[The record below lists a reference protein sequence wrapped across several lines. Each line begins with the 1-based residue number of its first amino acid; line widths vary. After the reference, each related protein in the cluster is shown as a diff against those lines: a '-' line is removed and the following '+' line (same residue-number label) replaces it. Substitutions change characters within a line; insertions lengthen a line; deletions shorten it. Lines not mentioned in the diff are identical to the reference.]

1 MMGLAL
7 APTPALINIDKTSFY
22 KFSFKEYQFL
32 NICNYKKSETKKS
45 FFLKVSWMSTLNE
58 DSVIYEES
66 KKPSVDHN
74 ASTHSYF
81 KHMNHHCMSCITREF
96 AFIML
101 WFKGSNKY
109 TYVLNRSDGS
119 FASSKWEAQFGK
131 LYSPFVSRFVL
142 NLV

>member
-81 KHMNHHCMSCITREF
+81 KHMNHHCMSCITRDF

-101 WFKGSNKY
+101 WFKGSIKY
-109 TYVLNRSDGS
+109 MFWTDLMGAMHQ
-119 FASSKWEAQFGK
+119 ASGRLSLGNFIP
-131 LYSPFVSRFVL
+131 LSSPGMYMNSV
-142 NLV
+142 